1 MQWHDKLCKEKEEG
15 IDEVIERRF
24 VGTVAG
30 LLLVQAG
37 GGVSFYRLINGKGR
51 AAIDS
56 EAAEHRRVYEAAQ
69 EASRVESEVGFPHPS
84 PSPSAECT
92 VPSPS
97 PHPHPHLTP
106 TGKEAQGL
114 IRFPQAD
121 EGSRQGCS

>member
-69 EASRVESEVGFPHPS
+69 EASRVANEKGFLHASPSLSPS
-84 PSPSAECT
+84 PSPA
-92 VPSPS
+92 PSPWRS
-97 PHPHPHLTP
+97 SSL
-106 TGKEAQGL
+106 GL
-114 IRFPQAD
+114 SIQPPP
-121 EGSRQGCS
+121 C